1 MVCHDQTKQWILLSP
16 PPPTHGRHKRV
27 SSSSSQC
34 SISFWPVVNLTSVT
48 PAAALPVRLWNSAI
62 CNWKGPLW
70 GDNGRGAVAAEEE
83 VSWWRSSADCGVP
96 TADLAQASW
105 LWCAPSMRIIGK
117 AVPDQRNCRRSTH
130 STHAVVFAH
139 LPFMRPLI
147 LIPPPRKLR
156 RDNMLNLFCK
166 LSARA
171 NTNLVRVRNLPL
183 HTHARMG
190 SFYNSFYLK
199 P

>member
-1 MVCHDQTKQWILLSP
+1 MKQCDLQLKGTI
-16 PPPTHGRHKRV
+16 
-27 SSSSSQC
+27 
-34 SISFWPVVNLTSVT
+34 
-48 PAAALPVRLWNSAI
+48 VRGQWAGS
-62 CNWKGPLW
+62 G
-70 GDNGRGAVAAEEE
+70 GGGRGSELVAQQCGL
-83 VSWWRSSADCGVP
+83 RS
-96 TADLAQASW
+96 ADLAQASW

-147 LIPPPRKLR
+147 LAPPPPAKLR